1 MRADGLA
8 GRLDPVEHR
17 HADVHQH
24 DIGSQPCC
32 GSDSIIAVD
41 RFADDDHV
49 GLVFEDLAQPDA
61 DEGLIVGDQ
70 DGRHRIGST
79 TLTAKPPVGLWLA
92 SKRPP

>member
-1 MRADGLA
+1 MRMSINTTS
-8 GRLDPVEHR
+8 GR
-17 HADVHQH
+17 
-24 DIGSQPCC
+24 QPRC
-32 GSDSIIAVD
+32 GSDSILAVD

-70 DGRHRIGST
+70 DGRHRIGSMT
-79 TLTAKPPVGLWLA
+79 RTAKPPAGLWLA